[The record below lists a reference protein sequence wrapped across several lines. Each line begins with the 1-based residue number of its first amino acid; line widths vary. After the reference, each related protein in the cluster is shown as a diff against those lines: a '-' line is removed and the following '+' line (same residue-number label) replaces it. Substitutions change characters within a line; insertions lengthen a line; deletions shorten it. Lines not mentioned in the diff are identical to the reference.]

1 MPPAVLLRGFAFD
14 GRFRLSLS
22 GTMCTEDSP
31 SGLWR
36 TLGKRVGCKPSGV
49 RIPHPP
55 QVFSPG
61 TAYRCGS
68 GAFLRQHPVS
78 TSGALW
84 AAARDSLEPRGFL
97 LWARLDGARGA
108 PSRREPFPL
117 PCWWSRVVRGW
128 SAHDAWGP
136 CPVGRRRFPARPA
149 PARRREGPR
158 PVGRRCPPGWSA
170 HSGERVHWSPV
181 LRVTVSSE
189 PPQGRNAARIRVRCR
204 VRGGSSYSRT
214 GTPLRCPCPS
224 ECFPSPRLVARPSVA
239 RAPRE
244 GPPVAQFPAFVLPS
258 ATGQGPSP

>member
-108 PSRREPFPL
+108 PSRREPSPRGGARTMLGGRVPWAAAVSPRALRL
-117 PCWWSRVVRGW
+117 PVVVRDRVPW
-128 SAHDAWGP
+128 
-136 CPVGRRRFPARPA
+136 
-149 PARRREGPR
+149 
-158 PVGRRCPPGWSA
+158 GRRCPPGWSA
-170 HSGERVHWSPV
+170 RSGERVHWSPV

-204 VRGGSSYSRT
+204 VRGGSSYFRT

-224 ECFPSPRLVARPSVA
+224 ECFPRSPPRRPSF
-239 RAPRE
+239 RRPRPRE
-244 GPPVAQFPAFVLPS
+244 GPPVAQLPAFVLPS